1 MNAAPLPDPRQT
13 DPPGAP
19 EPDPASVTK
28 PEQPEAP
35 AEAERQPSIPE
46 QLSRLY
52 ADGRALFEVELDFQR
67 TRAEFVGAQ
76 AKRSAI
82 LIVAALVVFIAA
94 LIGLVFGSLLGLSI
108 WFGPWTAT
116 LIVFVGSCIGAYL
129 LFKLGMWHIRKA
141 AAAFAKPLGA
151 QPPAESEAG
160 EA

>member
-1 MNAAPLPDPRQT
+1 MDSTQLPDPRQT
-13 DPPGAP
+13 DAPLAP
-19 EPDPASVTK
+19 ETEAVPVTDPEP
-28 PEQPEAP
+28 PEPP

-46 QLSRLY
+46 QLSQLY

-82 LIVAALVVFIAA
+82 LLVAALVVFIAA

-108 WFGPWTAT
+108 WFGPWVAT

-129 LFKLGMWHIRKA
+129 LFKLGIWHIRKV

-151 QPPAESEAG
+151 QPPPENETG